1 MTVFSKI
8 LVVGH
13 SIITIFGR
21 IHIFHMF
28 ILNTRKENSN

>member
-13 SIITIFGR
+13 SIITIFG
-21 IHIFHMF
+21 IEFMF
-28 ILNTRKENSN
+28 ILNTKK